1 MQDANPARIGESD
14 RGPLGRRLA
23 LLGGAA
29 ALLAG
34 CDTLRDG
41 LDSVLGQ
48 TKTPLPGERVPVMAA
63 ERGIAPDASAQGRA
77 FALPAPV
84 LNTEWPTAGG
94 NAGHAPGHLSL
105 PSPLGE
111 VWRSSIGSGTG
122 YRQRLTAAPRV
133 VGDTVFAVDAFGWVT
148 ALDVARGNRRWQTDT
163 RPRRDRDGAVGG
175 ALAYADDTLYCATGL
190 AEIMALDPATGSIRW
205 RAPLPAPARGGL
217 AVAQGRLLVPTIENQ
232 MIGLSAEDGSRVW
245 TFRATPVQA
254 LPLGLP
260 SPAVEGDVAVGGFPS
275 GELVCFRIAD
285 GRVQWSESLGTTRG
299 GVSIADIGAITAL
312 PVIDR
317 GRVFAIGMAGA
328 ATSLDLRSGRRV
340 WEREV
345 GGTQTPSV
353 VGDWMFALTRG
364 GALVA
369 MTRDEGRVRW
379 LTQLPVFA
387 NEARSRD
394 PIAWGPP
401 VLAGGRLL
409 ITGSHAQLLEVNA
422 ENGEILSRL
431 RIPAGSSLQPVV
443 VNNSVYLLTDGG
455 SVVALR
461 GVG

>member
-1 MQDANPARIGESD
+1 MEHANFTRM
-14 RGPLGRRLA
+14 GRRAA
-23 LLGGAA
+23 LLGSAT
-29 ALLAG
+29 LLAG
-34 CDTLRDG
+34 CDTMRDWF
-41 LDSVLGQ
+41 DSALGQ
-48 TKTPLPGERVPVMAA
+48 SKVPLTGERIAVMAA
-63 ERGIAPDASAQGRA
+63 ERGLRPDTSAQSRA
-77 FALPAPV
+77 FSLPVPV
-84 LNTEWPTAGG
+84 LNTEWATAGG

-105 PSPLGE
+105 PSPIGE
-111 VWRSSIGSGTG
+111 VWRASIGSGTN

-133 VGDTVFAVDAFGWVT
+133 VGDTIYTVDAFGWVT

-175 ALAYADDTLYCATGL
+175 ALAFANDTLYCATGL

-205 RAPLPAPARGGL
+205 RAALPAPARGGL
-217 AVAQGRLLVPTIENQ
+217 TVAGNRVLVPTIENQ
-232 MIGLSAEDGSRVW
+232 LIGLSAEDGARVW

-275 GELVCFRIAD
+275 GEIVCFRIAD

-317 GRVFAIGMAGA
+317 GRVFAVGMAGA

-340 WEREV
+340 WEREM

-353 VGDWMFALTRG
+353 AGDWVFALSRA

-369 MTRDEGRVRW
+369 MTRDEGLVRW
-379 LTQLPVFA
+379 ITQLPVFA

-409 ITGSHAQLLEVNA
+409 ITGSHAQLFEVNA
-422 ENGEILSRL
+422 ENGEILTRL
-431 RIPAGSSLQPVV
+431 RIPGGSSLQPVV

>member
-1 MQDANPARIGESD
+1 MEHRTPGQI
-14 RGPLGRRLA
+14 GRRAA
-23 LLGGAA
+23 LLGSAT
-29 ALLAG
+29 LLGG
-34 CDTLRDG
+34 CDTLRDWVDG
-41 LDSVLGQ
+41 ALGT
-48 TKTPLPGERVPVMAA
+48 TKVPLTGERVAVMAA
-63 ERGIAPDASAQGRA
+63 ERGMAPEAIAQGRA
-77 FALPAPV
+77 FSLPAPA

-105 PSPLGE
+105 PSPIGE

-133 VGDTVFAVDAFGWVT
+133 VGDTIYTVDAFGWVT
-148 ALDVARGNRRWQTDT
+148 ALDVARGSRRWQTDT

-175 ALAYADDTLYCATGL
+175 AIAFANDTLYCATGL
-190 AEIMALDPATGSIRW
+190 AEIMALDPATGAIRW
-205 RAPLPAPARGGL
+205 RAALPAPARGGL
-217 AVAQGRLLVPTIENQ
+217 TVAGNRLLVPTIENQ
-232 MIGLSAEDGSRVW
+232 LLGLSAEDGARVW

-275 GELVCFRIAD
+275 GEIVCFRIAD

-353 VGDWMFALTRG
+353 AGDWMFALTRG
-364 GALVA
+364 SALMA
-369 MTRDEGRVRW
+369 LTREEGRARW
-379 LTQLPVFA
+379 ITQLPAFA

-409 ITGSHAQLLEVNA
+409 ITGSHGQLLEVNA
-422 ENGEILSRL
+422 ENGAILTRL

-443 VNNSVYLLTDGG
+443 VNNSVYLLTDNG

>member
-1 MQDANPARIGESD
+1 M
-14 RGPLGRRLA
+14 A

-29 ALLAG
+29 LLTG
-34 CDTLRDG
+34 CDRARD
-41 LDSVLGQ
+41 LFDDVLGT
-48 TKTPLPGERVPVMAA
+48 TKVPLQGERRPVMAV
-63 ERGIAPDASAQGRA
+63 ERGVAADDVARGRA
-77 FALPAPV
+77 FSLPAPT
-84 LNTEWPTAGG
+84 LNLEWPTAGG

-105 PSPLGE
+105 PRPIGE

-122 YRQRLTAAPRV
+122 YRQRLTASPIV
-133 VGDTVFAVDAFGWVT
+133 VGDTLYAVDAFGWIT
-148 ALDVARGNRRWQTDT
+148 ALDVARGNRRWQIDT
-163 RPRRDRDGAVGG
+163 RPRQDRDGAVGG
-175 ALAYADDTLYCATGL
+175 AIAFANDTLYAATGM
-190 AEIMALDPATGSIRW
+190 AEVMAIDPATGTIRW

-217 AVAQGRLLVPTIENQ
+217 SVAGGRLLVPTIENQ
-232 MIGLSAEDGSRVW
+232 LVGLSAEDGSRIW

-260 SPAVEGDVAVGGFPS
+260 SPAVEGEIAVGGFPS
-275 GELVCFRIAD
+275 GEIVCFRIAD

-328 ATSLDLRSGRRV
+328 ATSLDLRSGRRI

-353 VGDWMFALTRG
+353 GGDWVFAVTRG
-364 GALVA
+364 NALMA
-369 MTRDEGRVRW
+369 LTRDEGRVRW
-379 LTQLPVFA
+379 ITQLPEYE
-387 NEARSRD
+387 NEARRRD

-409 ITGSHAQLLEVNA
+409 IVGSHAQLFEVDA
-422 ENGEILSRL
+422 ESGEIIARL
-431 RIPAGSSLQPVV
+431 RLPGGSTLQPVV
-443 VNNSVYLLTDGG
+443 VNNSVYLMSDSGA
-455 SVVALR
+455 VVALR

>member
-1 MQDANPARIGESD
+1 MEHPNNAFPM
-14 RGPLGRRLA
+14 GRRLA
-23 LLGGAA
+23 VLGGGAA
-29 ALLAG
+29 LLTG

-41 LDSVLGQ
+41 LDRVLGQ
-48 TKTPLPGERVPVMAA
+48 TKVPLTGERVAVMAA
-63 ERGIAPDASAQGRA
+63 ERGLSPDASARSRA
-77 FALPAPV
+77 FALPAPS
-84 LNTEWPTAGG
+84 LNTEWATAGG
-94 NAGHAPGHLSL
+94 NPGHAPGHLSL
-105 PSPLGE
+105 PSPIGE
-111 VWRSSIGSGTG
+111 VWRTSIGSGTG

-133 VGDTVFAVDAFGWVT
+133 VGDTIFAVDAFGWVT

-163 RPRRDRDGAVGG
+163 RPRRDRDGAIGG
-175 ALAYADDTLYCATGL
+175 AIAFANDTLYVATGL
-190 AEIMALDPATGSIRW
+190 AEIMALDPATGEIRW
-205 RAPLPAPARGGL
+205 RAALPAPARGGL
-217 AVAQGRLLVPTIENQ
+217 SVAGNRLLVPTIENQ
-232 MIGLSAEDGSRVW
+232 LIGLNIEDGARVW

-275 GELVCFRIAD
+275 GEIVCFRVAD
-285 GRVQWSESLGTTRG
+285 GRVLWSESLGTTRG

-328 ATSLDLRSGRRV
+328 ATSLDLRTGRRV

-345 GGTQTPSV
+345 GGTQTPWV
-353 VGDWMFALTRG
+353 AGDWVFAITRG
-364 GALVA
+364 GQLMA
-369 MTRDEGRVRW
+369 MTREEGRARW
-379 LTQLPVFA
+379 ITQLPVFA

-409 ITGSHAQLLEVNA
+409 ITGSHAQLFEVNA
-422 ENGEILSRL
+422 ENGEIITRL
-431 RIPAGSSLQPVV
+431 RIPAGTSLQPVV
-443 VNNSVYLLTDGG
+443 VNNSVYLLTDNG

-461 GVG
+461 GIG

>member
-1 MQDANPARIGESD
+1 MDETKPNQPD
-14 RGPLGRRLA
+14 RQAWGRRAA
-23 LLGGAA
+23 LLGTAT
-29 ALLAG
+29 LLTG
-34 CDTLRDG
+34 CDTARDWF
-41 LDSVLGQ
+41 DNILG
-48 TKTPLPGERVPVMAA
+48 TNKTPLPGERRPVMAI
-63 ERGIAPDASAQGRA
+63 ERGLSPDASATSRA

-84 LNTEWPTAGG
+84 LNLEWPTAGG

-105 PSPLGE
+105 PAPIGE
-111 VWRSSIGSGTG
+111 VWRTSIGSGTS
-122 YRQRLTAAPRV
+122 YRQRLTAAPLV
-133 VGDTVFAVDAFGWVT
+133 VGDTLFAVDAFGWVT
-148 ALDVARGNRRWQTDT
+148 ALDVPRGGRRWQTDT
-163 RPRRDRDGAVGG
+163 RPRRDREGALGG
-175 ALAYADDTLYCATGL
+175 AIAYANDTLYVATGL
-190 AEIMALDPATGSIRW
+190 AEILALNPATGEIRW
-205 RAPLPAPARGGL
+205 RAALPAPARGGL
-217 AVAQGRLLVPTIENQ
+217 SVAGNRLLVPTVENQ
-232 MIGLSAEDGSRVW
+232 LIGLSAEDGARVW

-260 SPAVEGDVAVGGFPS
+260 SPAIEGEIAVAGFPS
-275 GELVCFRIAD
+275 GEIVALRTAD

-328 ATSLDLRSGRRV
+328 ATSLDLRSGRRI

-345 GGTQTPSV
+345 GGTLTPSV
-353 VGDWMFALTRG
+353 AGDWVFALTRG
-364 GALVA
+364 NALMA

-379 LTQLPVFA
+379 ITQLPSFG

-401 VLAGGRLL
+401 LLAGGRVL
-409 ITGSHAQLLEVNA
+409 IAGSHAQLFEVNA
-422 ENGEILSRL
+422 DTGDIVTRL

-455 SVVALR
+455 TVVALR

>member
-1 MQDANPARIGESD
+1 MQDRTPPRPLDG
-14 RGPLGRRLA
+14 LGRRAA
-23 LLGGAA
+23 LLGSAT
-29 ALLAG
+29 LLAG
-34 CDTLRDG
+34 CDTARDW
-41 LDSVLGQ
+41 LDSALGQ
-48 TKTPLPGERVPVMAA
+48 SKVPLTGNRVPVMAV
-63 ERGIAPDASAQGRA
+63 ERGLQPDASAVNRP
-77 FALPAPV
+77 FTLPAPM

-105 PSPLGE
+105 PSPIGE
-111 VWRSSIGSGTG
+111 VWRTSIGSGTS

-133 VGDTVFAVDAFGWVT
+133 VGDTIFAVDAFGWVT
-148 ALDVARGNRRWQTDT
+148 ALDVARGGRRWQTDT

-175 ALAYADDTLYCATGL
+175 AIAYANDTLYCATGL
-190 AEIMALDPATGSIRW
+190 AEIMALDPATGEIRW
-205 RAPLPAPARGGL
+205 RAALPAPARGGL
-217 AVAQGRLLVPTIENQ
+217 AVAGNRILVPTIENQ
-232 MIGLSAEDGSRVW
+232 LLGLSAEDGERVW

-275 GELVCFRIAD
+275 GEVVCFRVAD
-285 GRVQWSESLGTTRG
+285 GRVLWSESLGTSRG

-317 GRVFAIGMAGA
+317 GRVFAVGMAGA
-328 ATSLDLRSGRRV
+328 STSLDLRSGRRV

-353 VGDWMFALTRG
+353 AGDWVFVLTRS
-364 GALVA
+364 GALA
-369 MTRDEGRVRW
+369 ALTRDEGLVRW
-379 LTQLPVFA
+379 ITPLPAFA

-394 PIAWGPP
+394 PITWGPP

-409 ITGSHAQLLEVNA
+409 ITGSHAQLFEVNA
-422 ENGEILSRL
+422 ENGDILARS

-443 VNNSVYLLTDGG
+443 ANNSVYLMTDNG

>member
-1 MQDANPARIGESD
+1 MQDRTPAKPPGK
-14 RGPLGRRLA
+14 PLGDIGRRAA
-23 LLGGAA
+23 LLGSAT
-29 ALLAG
+29 LLGG
-34 CDTLRDG
+34 CDTLRDWF
-41 LDSVLGQ
+41 DSALGQ
-48 TKTPLPGERVPVMAA
+48 TKVPLTGDRVPVMAV
-63 ERGIAPDASAQGRA
+63 ERGLQPDASAQNRP
-77 FALPAPV
+77 FTLPAPT

-105 PSPLGE
+105 PSPIGE
-111 VWRSSIGSGTG
+111 VWRTSIGSGTG
-122 YRQRLTAAPRV
+122 YRQRLTASPRV
-133 VGDTVFAVDAFGWVT
+133 VGDTIFAVDAFGWVT
-148 ALDVARGNRRWQTDT
+148 ALDVARGGRRWQTDT

-175 ALAYADDTLYCATGL
+175 AIAYANDTLYCATGL
-190 AEIMALDPATGSIRW
+190 AEIMALDPGTGEIRW
-205 RAPLPAPARGGL
+205 RAALPAPARGGL
-217 AVAQGRLLVPTIENQ
+217 TVAGNRILVPTIENQ
-232 MIGLSAEDGSRVW
+232 LIGLSAEDGARVW

-275 GELVCFRIAD
+275 GEVVCFRIAD
-285 GRVQWSESLGTTRG
+285 GRVLWSESLGTSRG

-317 GRVFAIGMAGA
+317 GRVFAVGMAGA
-328 ATSLDLRSGRRV
+328 STSLDLRSGRRV

-345 GGTQTPSV
+345 GGTQTPAV
-353 VGDWMFALTRG
+353 AGDWVFALTRSG
-364 GALVA
+364 SLVA
-369 MTRDEGRVRW
+369 MTRDEGLVRW
-379 LTQLPVFA
+379 ITPLPAFA

-394 PIAWGPP
+394 PITWGPP

-409 ITGSHAQLLEVNA
+409 ITGSHAHLFEVNA
-422 ENGEILSRL
+422 ENGDILARS